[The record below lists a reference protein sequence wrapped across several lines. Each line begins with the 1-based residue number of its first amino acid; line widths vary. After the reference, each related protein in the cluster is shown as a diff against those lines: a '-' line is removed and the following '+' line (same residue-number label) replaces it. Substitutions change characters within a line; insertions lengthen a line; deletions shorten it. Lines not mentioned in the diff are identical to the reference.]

1 MASRSEATVTCGDVL
16 PVDDHLALLRI
27 EEAQGEIDQR
37 ALAGARGTDQRHGAP
52 GGNGQAHAFQHRV
65 VRLVGE
71 GDIVEFDLAALQL
84 ERLRVGGF
92 DELRLAVD
100 DAEHAACR
108 RNAFLQAASAAS
120 RRS

>member
-1 MASRSEATVTCGDVL
+1 MTTLPFCGSKKRKVRLTSVLLPEPEGPTSATVR
-16 PVDDHLALLRI
+16 P
-27 EEAQGEIDQR
+27 E
-37 ALAGARGTDQRHGAP
+37 GTVET
-52 GGNGQAHAFQHRV
+52 HAFQHRV

-71 GDIVEFDLAALQL
+71 GDIVEFDLAALQR

-108 RNAFLQAASAAS
+108 RNTFLQAASAAS
-120 RRS
+120 RHS